1 LIKGN
6 PGLLTGG
13 TPGGC
18 LKSALPAIIGLL
30 LNYEYIYSVKR
41 YYREKQM
48 RVEVRNNNV
57 DKALKI
63 LKKKMFDD
71 GIIKDVMER
80 RYFVKPSAK
89 RRKRKL
95 EAVNRD
101 QKRHERER
109 QERELHKLKAR
120 RR

>member
-1 LIKGN
+1 
-6 PGLLTGG
+6 
-13 TPGGC
+13 
-18 LKSALPAIIGLL
+18 
-30 LNYEYIYSVKR
+30 
-41 YYREKQM
+41 M
-48 RVEVRNNNV
+48 RVEVRNGNV

-71 GIIKDVMER
+71 GTIKDVMER

-95 EAVNRD
+95 EAVNRN
-101 QKRHERER
+101 QKRIERDK
-109 QERELHKLKAR
+109 QERELAKLKAR

>member
-1 LIKGN
+1 
-6 PGLLTGG
+6 
-13 TPGGC
+13 
-18 LKSALPAIIGLL
+18 
-30 LNYEYIYSVKR
+30 
-41 YYREKQM
+41 
-48 RVEVRNNNV
+48 
-57 DKALKI
+57 
-63 LKKKMFDD
+63 MFDD

-89 RRKRKL
+89 RRKRML
-95 EAVNRD
+95 EAVNRN